1 MTGLGSA
8 RSVRQRRF
16 FGARDAPVSRVWQ
29 WQSPNRPRSR
39 RQRACVAMLPPRAG
53 PTRTEVD
60 HHLVPAGL
68 GRAVTGLLR
77 PHSDQ
82 RPPLLPAQ
90 GELRIRIRGGA
101 TRRARPKA
109 LGWRRGGAPF
119 ARTPSVGRCAFRAR
133 PRQQPVDGLGPFL
146 RNAAWCGLRGPQ
158 LPETAPAA
166 TTATLLHLTS
176 VSRAPYAATF
186 ATLPPGP

>member
-60 HHLVPAGL
+60 HHWFRLVS
-68 GRAVTGLLR
+68 GRAVTGLCAA
-77 PHSDQ
+77 PFGPTTAPS
-82 RPPLLPAQ
+82 PSP
-90 GELRIRIRGGA
+90 GGVENSHA
-101 TRRARPKA
+101 
-109 LGWRRGGAPF
+109 RRGYSSRTTKGAWLEKGPRTVRSHSQRRPMRLPGAAETAAGRWPGTIPSECRLVRP
-119 ARTPSVGRCAFRAR
+119 ARTPTT
-133 PRQQPVDGLGPFL
+133 
-146 RNAAWCGLRGPQ
+146 RNR
-158 LPETAPAA
+158 TAA